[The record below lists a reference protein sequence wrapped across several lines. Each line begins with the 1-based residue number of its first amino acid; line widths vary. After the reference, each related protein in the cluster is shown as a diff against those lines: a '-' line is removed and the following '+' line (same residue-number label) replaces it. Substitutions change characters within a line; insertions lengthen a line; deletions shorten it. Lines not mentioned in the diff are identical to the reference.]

1 MATTYGSGNSSITYS
16 TGIVLDTGTGERPKP
31 TPKELIATRATETLN
46 GWVGQIIMSGEIVY
60 ETEPQNEDEDDELSG
75 SEKALEIVNT
85 RIHEAFKRLITGK
98 K

>member
-1 MATTYGSGNSSITYS
+1 MATTSSGNTITYS

-31 TPKELIATRATETLN
+31 TPKELIATRAVETMD

-60 ETEPQNEDEDDELSG
+60 EAGPEIEEEGDELSG